1 MDFESSEAVLVLADQ
16 LEERGDPRAELVR
29 AQLQGREHSEL
40 LRTHWRE
47 WVGDLEPASALLR
60 WKWGHLVEV
69 GVRAAPA
76 GWTPEDLL
84 SKPTAEFLA
93 RLALGPRVPSR
104 GLEHS
109 RGLRHLIC
117 FGSLESNTLPTV
129 ETLSMDLD
137 SSGAQRLPTL
147 VAPRLIALHT
157 RVAAQD
163 EALLL
168 KSLARASWFA
178 ELQTWT
184 HRIAAPEGLA
194 ALLANG
200 LLVARGG
207 AGLQLLCDAPVLKA
221 VTDELRRALPRAKF
235 ALLPTPNRPHDPEDF
250 HGPMVTNVVP
260 RYAPM
265 DFRTRPA
272 MQRSSS
278 PGIQSDEPVETYV
291 GSGFPVDKYLFSTCS
306 WCGGSNVLG
315 IWKETWSL
323 YSESETTRYVD
334 WEYECHECG
343 LFTAMRSGRTH

>member
-47 WVGDLEPASALLR
+47 WVGDLEPESALLR

-93 RLALGPRVPSR
+93 RLALGPKVPSR
-104 GLEHS
+104 GLEHA

-117 FGSLESNTLPTV
+117 FGSLESNALPTV

-137 SSGAQRLPTL
+137 GAGAQRLPAL
-147 VAPRLIALHT
+147 VAPRLTALHT

-168 KSLARASWFA
+168 RSLARASWFA
-178 ELQTWT
+178 GLQTWT
-184 HRIAAPEGLA
+184 HRVAATESLA

-200 LLVARGG
+200 PLVARGG
-207 AGLQLLCDAPVLKA
+207 AGLQLLCDEPVLKA
-221 VTDELRRALPRAKF
+221 ITDELRHALPRAKF
-235 ALLPTPNRPHDPEDF
+235 ALLPTPKRPHDPEDF
-250 HGPMVTNVVP
+250 HGPMVTRVVP
-260 RYAPM
+260 GSAPM
-265 DFRTRPA
+265 DFRARPPVEQA
-272 MQRSSS
+272 SKH
-278 PGIQSDEPVETYV
+278 GVQSDEPVVTTI
-291 GSGFPVDKYLFSTCS
+291 GSGFPLGQYRFSTCS
-306 WCGGSNVLG
+306 WCGSANTLG
-315 IWKETWSL
+315 IASRTSSL
-323 YSESETTRYVD
+323 YSHFETTSYDD
-334 WEYECHECG
+334 WEYECHDCG
-343 LFTAMRSGRTH
+343 LFTGMRSAHTH